1 MGHTIGK
8 AALPAILVIDDEPG
22 IRQALASILED
33 EKYRVYTAEDAVGGM
48 EILDREK
55 VNMVFL
61 DVLLPRL
68 GGLEALE
75 HIRGSWPEMEVVM
88 ISGHANIDM
97 AVRAVK
103 GGAFD
108 FLEKPLSLDKVL
120 TVCRNA
126 LAIGKLREENRRLQK
141 NAALASRELIG
152 DSAAIN
158 NVRVLVEQAAASDAR
173 ILITGENGTGKEVAA
188 RAIHLRSARAERPF
202 VEVNC
207 AAIPET
213 LIESELF
220 GHEKGAFTDAVS
232 SRKGRFEIARGGTLF
247 LDEIGDMSLSAQ
259 AKVLRVIQEQ
269 KMERLGGEK
278 TIETDVRIVAAT
290 NKNLEE
296 ACARGRFRQ
305 DLYFRLNVIPIHIP
319 PLRERPGDIP
329 LLLCHFLKKMETEI
343 KLEDDALELL
353 TSHDWPGNVR
363 ELKNLAER
371 IAVMHS
377 GGSINGKELMGLL
390 NKSIGHAGGR
400 TASPTLPAKPP
411 AASPAALP
419 GGTLLP
425 ETLLEQNFSD
435 AKESFEKCYL
445 EFQISRNN
453 GIISKTAEAIGIYPS
468 NLHAK
473 LKKYGIAAHSVK
485 DKEDG

>member
-1 MGHTIGK
+1 M
-8 AALPAILVIDDEPG
+8 AAILIIDDEPG
-22 IRQALASILED
+22 VRQSLASILED
-33 EKYRVYTAEDAVGGM
+33 EKYQVFTAEDALIGM
-48 EILDREK
+48 EILEREK
-55 VNMVFL
+55 IDLIFL

-68 GGLEALE
+68 GGLEALDQI
-75 HIRGSWPEMEVVM
+75 HSVWPLLELVM

-108 FLEKPLSLDKVL
+108 ILEKPLSLDKVL

-126 LAIGKLREENRRLQK
+126 LAIRKLREENRSLQK
-141 NAALASRELIG
+141 NTSLAHKEIIG
-152 DSAAIN
+152 ASAAICDI
-158 NVRVLVEQAAASDAR
+158 RDLVEQAAASDAR
-173 ILITGENGTGKEVAA
+173 ILITGENGTGKEVVAK
-188 RAIHLRSARAERPF
+188 AIHLRSSRWDRPF

-220 GHEKGAFTDAVS
+220 GHEKGAFTDAVY

-278 TIETDVRIVAAT
+278 TIETDVRIIAAT
-290 NKNLEE
+290 NQDLEK
-296 ACARGRFRQ
+296 ACSQGTFRQ
-305 DLYFRLNVIPIHIP
+305 DLFFRLNVIPIYIP
-319 PLRERPGDIP
+319 PLRKRIDDVP
-329 LLLCHFLKKMETEI
+329 LLLCHFLKTQEMEHLQ
-343 KLEDDALELL
+343 LEEDALELL
-353 TSHDWPGNVR
+353 AAYDWPGNVR

-377 GGSINGKELMGLL
+377 GGSLNGKALKSLL
-390 NKSIGHAGGR
+390 YKSGSKSAQNNSSNKTGN
-400 TASPTLPAKPP
+400 
-411 AASPAALP
+411 
-419 GGTLLP
+419 LP
-425 ETLLEQNFSD
+425 ETLLELNFND
-435 AKESFEKCYL
+435 AKESFEKRYL
-445 EFQISRNN
+445 EFQLFKNN
-453 GIISKTAEAIGIYPS
+453 GIISRTAEAIGIYPS

-473 LKKYGIAAHSVK
+473 LKKFGIAAQTM
-485 DKEDG
+485 KEDIEVKNEGTY

>member
-1 MGHTIGK
+1 M
-8 AALPAILVIDDEPG
+8 AAILIIDDEPG

-33 EKYRVYTAEDAVGGM
+33 EKYRVYTAEDAVAGM
-48 EILDREK
+48 ELLEK
-55 VNMVFL
+55 TKVDMIFL
-61 DVLLPRL
+61 DVLLPKL

-75 HIRGSWPEMEVVM
+75 HIRESWPSLEVVM

-103 GGAFD
+103 HGAFD

-126 LAIGKLREENRRLQK
+126 LALGKLREENRRLQK
-141 NAALASRELIG
+141 SAPLAHREIIG
-152 DSAAIN
+152 ASAAIN
-158 NVRVLVEQAAASDAR
+158 SVRTLVTQAAASDAR
-173 ILITGENGTGKEVAA
+173 ILITGENGTGKEVVAK
-188 RAIHLRSARAERPF
+188 AIHLRSARADRPF

-232 SRKGRFEIARGGTLF
+232 NRKGRFEIACGGTLF
-247 LDEIGDMSLSAQ
+247 LDEVGDMSLSAQ

-278 TIETDVRIVAAT
+278 TIETDVRIIAAT
-290 NKNLEE
+290 NQDLET
-296 ACARGRFRQ
+296 ACAQGNFRQ

-319 PLRERPGDIP
+319 PLRERPGDAP
-329 LLLCHFLKKMETEI
+329 LLLCHFLKENEIEI
-343 KLEDDALELL
+343 KLKDDALEML
-353 TSHDWPGNVR
+353 SSYEWPGNVR

-371 IAVMHS
+371 IAVMHT
-377 GGSINGKELMGLL
+377 GGSINGTDLAGLL
-390 NKSIGHAGGR
+390 SKGR
-400 TASPTLPAKPP
+400 G
-411 AASPAALP
+411 AALP
-419 GGTLLP
+419 GGFAPIPTGDLP
-425 ETLLEQNFSD
+425 EKLLEQNFSD
-435 AKESFEKCYL
+435 AKESFEKRYL
-445 EFQISRNN
+445 EFQLLKNN

-473 LKKYGIAAHSVK
+473 LKKYGIAAQTRG
-485 DKEDG
+485 DQ

>member
-1 MGHTIGK
+1 MGHIMSK
-8 AALPAILVIDDEPG
+8 HAISPSILIIDDEPG

-33 EKYRVYTAEDAVGGM
+33 EKYRVHTAEDAVVGM

-55 VNMVFL
+55 VDIVFL
-61 DVLLPRL
+61 DVLLPKL

-75 HIRGSWPEMEVVM
+75 HIHGSWPEMEVVM

-141 NAALASRELIG
+141 NVLLAHKELIG
-152 DSAAIN
+152 DSPAIN
-158 NVRVLVEQAAASDAR
+158 SVRTLVTQAAASDAR
-173 ILITGENGTGKEVAA
+173 ILITGENGTGKEVVA
-188 RAIHLRSARAERPF
+188 RAIHFRSTRAEHPF

-296 ACARGRFRQ
+296 ACASGRFRQ

-319 PLRERPGDIP
+319 PLRERPDDIP
-329 LLLCHFLKKMETEI
+329 LLLCYFLKEMEREI
-343 KLEDDALELL
+343 RLEDDALELL
-353 TSHDWPGNVR
+353 VSHDWPGNVR
-363 ELKNLAER
+363 ELRNLAER

-377 GGSINGKELMGLL
+377 GGSISGKELMGLL
-390 NKSIGHAGGR
+390 NKSGLAGGR
-400 TASPTLPAKPP
+400 AHSPTLP
-411 AASPAALP
+411 
-419 GGTLLP
+419 GGTIFP
-425 ETLLEQNFSD
+425 ETLLKQNFND
-435 AKESFEKCYL
+435 AKESFEKHYL
-445 EFQISRNN
+445 EFQISKNN
-453 GIISKTAEAIGIYPS
+453 GIISRTAEAIGIYPS

-473 LKKYGIAAHSVK
+473 LKKYGIAAHSIK

>member
-1 MGHTIGK
+1 MGHTTS
-8 AALPAILVIDDEPG
+8 PAILIIDDEPG
-22 IRQALASILED
+22 IRQTLASILED
-33 EKYRVYTAEDAVGGM
+33 EKYRVHTAEDAVAGM
-48 EILDREK
+48 EILNKNTID
-55 VNMVFL
+55 VVFL
-61 DVLLPRL
+61 DVLLPKL

-75 HIRGSWPEMEVVM
+75 HIRGNWPELEVVM
-88 ISGHANIDM
+88 ISGHSNIDM

-141 NAALASRELIG
+141 NVSLNQRELIG
-152 DSAAIN
+152 DSDAIN
-158 NVRVLVEQAAASDAR
+158 KIRVLVDQAADSDAR
-173 ILITGENGTGKEVAA
+173 ILITGENGTGKEVVAQ
-188 RAIHLRSARAERPF
+188 AIHLRSARAEHPF

-207 AAIPET
+207 AAIPDS

-232 SRKGRFEIARGGTLF
+232 SRKGRFEVARGGTLF

-269 KMERLGGEK
+269 KMERVGGEK

-290 NKNLEE
+290 NKDLEE
-296 ACARGRFRQ
+296 ACAQNRFRQ

-329 LLLCHFLKKMETEI
+329 LLLCHFLKNMGKEI
-343 KLEDDALELL
+343 RLENDALELL

-377 GGSINGKELMGLL
+377 GGSISGKEIMGLL
-390 NKSIGHAGGR
+390 NKSGVDNKKTR
-400 TASPTLPAKPP
+400 
-411 AASPAALP
+411 SPAP
-419 GGTLLP
+419 PDRITLP
-425 ETLLEQNFSD
+425 ETLLEQNFND
-435 AKESFEKCYL
+435 AKESFEKRYL
-445 EFQISRNN
+445 EFQISKNN
-453 GIISKTAEAIGIYPS
+453 GIISRTAEAIGIYPS

-473 LKKYGIAAHSVK
+473 LKKYGIAAQSIK
-485 DKEDG
+485 REP